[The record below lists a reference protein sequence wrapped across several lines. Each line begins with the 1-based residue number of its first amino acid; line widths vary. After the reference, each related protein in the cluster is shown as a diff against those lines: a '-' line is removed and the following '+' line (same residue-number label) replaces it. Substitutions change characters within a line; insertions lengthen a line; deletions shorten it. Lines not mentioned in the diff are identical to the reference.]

1 MATSGIGRPVVLNE
15 DGVKTLEK
23 MLLRQKRL
31 VDANKDLVRRHALR
45 RDFTTVKTLSQ
56 VR

>member
-1 MATSGIGRPVVLNE
+1 MAISGIGRPVVLNDE
-15 DGVKTLEK
+15 GVRTLEK
-23 MLLRQKRL
+23 MLLHQKRL
-31 VDANKDLVRRHALR
+31 IEANKDLVRHRALR